1 MYLQDQ
7 LLMAIPVAL
16 YAGFRIRALIGP
28 KALKNLSTAL
38 FALVAAGY
46 PVAET
51 LSHGAG
57 GRGIAFVTVLGYS
70 CLPLLLYLIMAVVSA
85 DLAVVFLRL
94 TRLVSRET
102 VRSRSFRNGRLAF
115 VLAVPLLTVV
125 YGAVNHRVLR
135 VERYA
140 IDVPRRSSA
149 LEGLT
154 IVFMS
159 DLHFRGTTSDR
170 FLEEL
175 VAKVN
180 AETPD
185 VILIGGD
192 MLEGDRRDED
202 TGRFERAIRRM
213 VSQYGTYGCP
223 GNHERFNRD
232 GSGGGFPD
240 RAGIRILQDES
251 VTIDSA
257 FVLAGR
263 KDARSRG
270 RMPVADLVGT
280 ARRDLPVVLLAHRP
294 TGFDEARRAGVDLML
309 SGHTHGGQIFP
320 VDIVTRRQ
328 YDLNRG
334 HLERDGANLFV
345 TSGVQGWGPP
355 IRTVGASEIL
365 VIRVSL
371 RDRDRAGKPS
381 TDPPGGLSRAD

>member
-7 LLMAIPVAL
+7 LLMAVPVAL
-16 YAGFRIRALIGP
+16 YVGFRIRTLIGP
-28 KALKNLSTAL
+28 KSLKNLSTVL

-46 PVAET
+46 PVAEA

-57 GRGIAFVTVLGYS
+57 GGWTVLVTVLGYS
-70 CLPLLLYLIMAVVSA
+70 CLPLLLYLIMTVVLA
-85 DLAVVFLRL
+85 DLVVAFLRL
-94 TRLVSRET
+94 TRLISPDT
-102 VRSRSFRNGRLAF
+102 VRSRSFRNGRLA
-115 VLAVPLLTVV
+115 VALAVPLLTVV

-149 LEGLT
+149 AEGLT

-159 DLHFRGTTSDR
+159 DLHFRGTTSDG
-170 FLEEL
+170 FLDEL

-185 VILIGGD
+185 IVLIGGD

-202 TGRFERAIRRM
+202 TGRFEWAIRRM
-213 VSQYGTYGCP
+213 VSHYGTYGCP

-232 GSGGGFPD
+232 SSVGGFPD

-263 KDARSRG
+263 RDARSRG
-270 RMPVADLVGT
+270 RMPVADLIGT
-280 ARRDLPVVLLAHRP
+280 TPRDLPVVLLAHRP

-309 SGHTHGGQIFP
+309 SGHTHGGQVFP

-334 HLERDGANLFV
+334 HLERDSTHLFV

-365 VIRVSL
+365 VIRVAF
-371 RDRDRAGKPS
+371 R
-381 TDPPGGLSRAD
+381 